1 MQLVYAMLLLLA
13 AVSAA
18 GASEV
23 ESDVA
28 APPVAEASDAEAIE
42 VTSALGYLER
52 TGFTT
57 VVAEREP
64 QDSVEAL
71 SNDHVQVSYF
81 TEARDMGGEAITH
94 RWEYDGQVMAEVPF
108 DIGGERWRFHS
119 TKKLDPSWVGQWTVS
134 IVDSGGQVLHTD
146 TFTYEEIGVSG
157 RSSAVAESDAAE
169 AGEAAGAPVPPDDPA
184 TPAAPDF

>member
-1 MQLVYAMLLLLA
+1 MQFVYGISLLLA
-13 AVSAA
+13 AVVAA

-28 APPVAEASDAEAIE
+28 AAPAADAAEAGE

-57 VVAEREP
+57 AVSEREP
-64 QDSVEAL
+64 QDSVAAL

-81 TEARDMGGEAITH
+81 TEARDLGGEQITH
-94 RWEYDGQVMAEVPF
+94 RWEHDGKVMAEVPF
-108 DIGGERWRFHS
+108 DIGGTRWRFHS
-119 TKKLDPSWVGQWTVS
+119 TKKLDPSWVGEWTVS
-134 IVDSGGQVLHTD
+134 VVDSSGQVLHSD
-146 TFTYEEIGVSG
+146 TFTYEEIGTSG
-157 RSSAVAESDAAE
+157 KSSTVTEADDAAVAES
-169 AGEAAGAPVPPDDPA
+169 AGTPVPPDDPA